1 MKIAFKKRHL
11 NIQLFYGLLF
21 LLLGL
26 ITLHSAQ
33 NSWYDILFILAP
45 MLFISKYFSLKHNKY
60 LTIDRGMIKVNT
72 LFGKQIKIAKI
83 NQIEKYAGTY
93 NIQTDTK
100 KLSIDTHIIE
110 KKSLTEL
117 NAVLDNLNIKWV

>member
-1 MKIAFKKRHL
+1 M
-11 NIQLFYGLLF
+11 
-21 LLLGL
+21 
-26 ITLHSAQ
+26 
-33 NSWYDILFILAP
+33 
-45 MLFISKYFSLKHNKY
+45 
-60 LTIDRGMIKVNT
+60 NT

-83 NQIEKYAGTY
+83 NQIEKYEGTY

-110 KKSLTEL
+110 KKALTEL